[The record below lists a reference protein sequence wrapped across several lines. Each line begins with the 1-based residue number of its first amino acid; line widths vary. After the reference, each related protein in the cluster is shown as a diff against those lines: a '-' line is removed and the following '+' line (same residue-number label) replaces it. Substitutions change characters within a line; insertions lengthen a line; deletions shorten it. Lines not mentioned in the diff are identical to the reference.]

1 MDVESLSMYL
11 AIKSV
16 HFIVSFFYINEYTKY
31 TINRNLISLQGN
43 SEAWKI
49 YCDYRFQYL
58 SGVWNNLVICDR
70 VNKSKR
76 KRYLDKWDV
85 RWCVWPFSSVW
96 YTDLSFSQRVWR
108 WFPRWCRDQIWSPEL
123 CVSSSVHEMSSAVSV
138 TRLTLTNSS
147 CWYLYRARRSALITA
162 ARVSINI
169 IIQKTDVH
177 ISVCVFMS

>member
-1 MDVESLSMYL
+1 MYETILSY
-11 AIKSV
+11 AI
-16 HFIVSFFYINEYTKY
+16 
-31 TINRNLISLQGN
+31 
-43 SEAWKI
+43 
-49 YCDYRFQYL
+49 
-58 SGVWNNLVICDR
+58 

-85 RWCVWPFSSVW
+85 RWCVWPFGSVW
-96 YTDLSFSQRVWR
+96 YTELSFSQRVWR

-123 CVSSSVHEMSSAVSV
+123 CVSSSGVHEMSSAVSV

-177 ISVCVFMS
+177 ISVCVFMNSRISRKHGDWDSDTIIVEVKISH